1 MCLEIKIQE
10 TIATDVF
17 KAENETNIV
26 PMMYWEMQ
34 IQQVK
39 YEWWIWKEECNK
51 WDTATVFEGQKA
63 VRNVQLMYLGVKRK
77 KQAFIDA
84 FTGEK
89 MQQYDRN
96 YILEEKMQK
105 ATFRGNI
112 FNFRCN
118 KFLWLMYLEA
128 EMQQVTDGFRG
139 ENTASKIRKKYL
151 KIMII

>member
-1 MCLEIKIQE
+1 
-10 TIATDVF
+10 
-17 KAENETNIV
+17 
-26 PMMYWEMQ
+26 
-34 IQQVK
+34 
-39 YEWWIWKEECNK
+39 
-51 WDTATVFEGQKA
+51 
-63 VRNVQLMYLGVKRK
+63 MYLGVKRK

-118 KFLWLMYLEA
+118 KFL
-128 EMQQVTDGFRG
+128 
-139 ENTASKIRKKYL
+139 
-151 KIMII
+151 